1 MTLSRS
7 PWRRV
12 AVVTAACA
20 ALTGTSFT
28 RPPGAPDTGPA
39 VAGKAR
45 GIAVD
50 GRIATTADIPSDVRH
65 G

>member
-7 PWRRV
+7 SWRRV
-12 AVVTAACA
+12 AVAAVVCA
-20 ALTGTSFT
+20 ALTGTSF
-28 RPPGAPDTGPA
+28 APAPAAPETGRA
-39 VAGKAR
+39 MAGQAR